1 MPFNSSQEV
10 ENRLRSNIAKLTPEE
25 VRDLFP
31 WMNQISET
39 GMRRLNSELSLQNI
53 EAVQKFEKSSSRLT
67 WWLIGLTV
75 VLVVLTVV
83 TAAYTVVLARAPH

>member
-1 MPFNSSQEV
+1 MLAQRV
-10 ENRLRSNIAKLTPEE
+10 
-25 VRDLFP
+25 
-31 WMNQISET
+31 
-39 GMRRLNSELSLQNI
+39 RRLNSELSLQNI